1 MEQSQAMA
9 DSAPAPVRWLRISR
23 DFLVAVRGELGK
35 VTWPTKDELLK
46 ATRMVVI
53 FASIVGVILG
63 LLDLLLTKLLI
74 DGVSALGR

>member
-1 MEQSQAMA
+1 MEQSQAMT
-9 DSAPAPVRWLRISR
+9 DTAPAPVRWLRLRR
-23 DFLVAVRGELGK
+23 DFLVAVRAELGK

-53 FASIVGVILG
+53 FATIVGVILG

>member
-1 MEQSQAMA
+1 MA
-9 DSAPAPVRWLRISR
+9 DQ
-23 DFLVAVRGELGK
+23 
-35 VTWPTKDELLK
+35 

>member
-1 MEQSQAMA
+1 
-9 DSAPAPVRWLRISR
+9 
-23 DFLVAVRGELGK
+23 
-35 VTWPTKDELLK
+35 
-46 ATRMVVI
+46 MVVI